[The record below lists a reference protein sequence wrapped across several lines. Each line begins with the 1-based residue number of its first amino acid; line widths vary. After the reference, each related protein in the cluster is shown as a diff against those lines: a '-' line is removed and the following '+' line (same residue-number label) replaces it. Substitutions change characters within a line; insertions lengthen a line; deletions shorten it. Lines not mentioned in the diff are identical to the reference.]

1 MGLLAM
7 MISWLMQRHWLLR
20 VGVLMKITGVRLM
33 STKINHR
40 RKNPVA
46 RVFNSIHK
54 PKTERDRTKYRREN
68 LSVRSMYVVS

>member
-1 MGLLAM
+1 
-7 MISWLMQRHWLLR
+7 
-20 VGVLMKITGVRLM
+20 M